1 MQARIRVTAGRDI
14 VGELASLREWL
25 GREAAFRGRVQVERQ
40 PIESGHMGGI
50 ADTLTLAL
58 GAGGAV
64 TVLANSVSVWLEQ
77 RRSDVSIEVI
87 SSNGKKVTVTAKRVP
102 DAATLIKTVLRTE
115 DDAE

>member
-14 VGELASLREWL
+14 VAELASLREWL

-50 ADTLTLAL
+50 ADALIVAL

-64 TVLANSVSVWLEQ
+64 TALASSVSVWLEQ
-77 RRSDVSIEVI
+77 RRSDVSIEV
-87 SSNGKKVTVTAKRVP
+87 SSPNGKKITVTAQRVSDP
-102 DAATLIKTVLRTE
+102 VALIKTVLHSE